1 MKKTPVR
8 IASGEKRLFAD
19 LRELVLSARRRV
31 ATTVNSEA
39 IMLYWSVGMR
49 VKTDILKNKR
59 AAYGEELVMRTAAFM
74 SSEFGNGWNIKTLRH
89 CLRGA
94 ETFSKDQIVYAV
106 RRQLSWTHLKSVMYL
121 DDDLKRQFYLEM
133 CAHEHWSTREM
144 DAKIDG
150 MLYERTAVSKKPEK
164 LIKKELDRA
173 HVEGEL
179 TPDLVFRSSYFLTL
193 SGLRD
198 EYTETDLEDAVLR
211 EIEANLQELG
221 HDFAFMGRQRRITID
236 QTDYKM
242 DLLFYHRSLRR
253 IIVVDLK
260 LGKFKPEYEGQMKLY
275 LRYLDKNERK
285 AWEDSP
291 MGLILC
297 SEGNTEHIEYLM
309 LDENEK
315 DIRVAQYFAGLPSKA
330 ILRRKLQRAIAI
342 AQSQVAERNAGKSK
356 CHQPKGKNRDRNRS
370 VALSPT

>member
-1 MKKTPVR
+1 MRSFNSMPSMATRFSANEKK
-8 IASGEKRLFAD
+8 LFSD
-19 LRELVLSARRRV
+19 LRELVSSAKRRI
-31 ATTVNSEA
+31 ATTVNAEA
-39 IMLYWSVGMR
+39 VMLYWTVGTR
-49 VKTDILKNKR
+49 IKTDILKNKR
-59 AAYGEELVMRTAAFM
+59 ATYGEELVKKAALFLT
-74 SSEFGNGWNIKTLRH
+74 SEFGCGWGVQTVRH
-89 CLRGA
+89 CVRA
-94 ETFSKDQIVYAV
+94 AYTFHKKEIVYAL
-106 RRQLSWTHLKSVMYL
+106 RTQLSWTHLRSLMAM
-121 DDDLKRQFYLEM
+121 DDNLKRQFYLEM
-133 CAHEHWSTREM
+133 SAHEHWSTREL
-144 DAKIDG
+144 DEKIDG
-150 MLYERTAVSKKPEK
+150 MLYERTAISRKPEK
-164 LIKKELDRA
+164 LIMKELAKA

-198 EYTETDLEDAVLR
+198 DYTETDLEDAVLR

-275 LRYLDKNERK
+275 LRFLNKNERK
-285 AWEDSP
+285 SWEEPP

-297 SEGNTEHIEYLM
+297 SEGNTEHVEYLM
-309 LDENEK
+309 LDDAEK

-330 ILRRKLQRAIAI
+330 VLKRKLQRAIAI
-342 AQSQVAERNAGKSK
+342 AQEQMIEHMRK
-356 CHQPKGKNRDRNRS
+356 
-370 VALSPT
+370 

>member
-1 MKKTPVR
+1 MKRSQSRTKGLVR
-8 IASGEKRLFAD
+8 FTAVEKQLFRD
-19 LRELVLSARRRV
+19 LRELVSSARRRV
-31 ATTVNSEA
+31 ATTVNAESV
-39 IMLYWSVGMR
+39 MLYWSVGMR
-49 VKTDILKNKR
+49 IKIDILKNKR
-59 AAYGEELVMRTAAFM
+59 AAYGEEIVKKASNFLTA
-74 SSEFGNGWNIKTLRH
+74 EFGGGWGFQTVRH
-89 CLRGA
+89 CVRA
-94 ETFSKDQIVYAV
+94 AYTFSKKDIVYAL
-106 RRQLSWTHLKSVMYL
+106 RTQLMWTHLRSLMAIS
-121 DDDLKRQFYLEM
+121 DDLKRQFYLEM

-144 DAKIDG
+144 DEKIDG
-150 MLYERTAVSKKPEK
+150 LLYERTAISRKPER
-164 LIKKELDRA
+164 LIKKELEKA
-173 HVEGEL
+173 HVDGEL

-275 LRYLDKNERK
+275 LRYLDRHERK
-285 AWEDSP
+285 EWEDAP
-291 MGLILC
+291 LGLILC

-309 LDENEK
+309 LDDKEQN
-315 DIRVAQYFAGLPSKA
+315 IRVAQYFAGLPSKA
-330 ILRRKLQRAIAI
+330 ILRRKLHRAIAI
-342 AQSQVAERNAGKSK
+342 AQEQMIERAKSVEKAG
-356 CHQPKGKNRDRNRS
+356 G
-370 VALSPT
+370 

>member
-1 MKKTPVR
+1 MRGIVSAVPEGFRPSTKER
-8 IASGEKRLFAD
+8 RLFAD
-19 LRELVLSARRRV
+19 LRELIVSAKRRV
-31 ATTVNSEA
+31 ASTVNAESV
-39 IMLYWSVGMR
+39 MLYWSVGMR
-49 VKTDILKNKR
+49 IRTDILKNKR
-59 AAYGEELVMRTAAFM
+59 ATYGDELVKKSAAYLTA
-74 SSEFGNGWNIKTLRH
+74 EFGNGWGFQTVRH
-89 CLRGA
+89 CVRA
-94 ETFSKDQIVYAV
+94 AYTFNKKEIVYAL
-106 RRQLSWTHLKSVMYL
+106 RTQLAWTHLRSLMAI
-121 DDDLKRQFYLEM
+121 DDKLKRQFYLEM

-150 MLYERTAVSKKPEK
+150 MLYERTAISRKPER
-164 LIKKELDRA
+164 LIRKELEQT
-173 HVEGEL
+173 HNGGEL

-260 LGKFKPEYEGQMKLY
+260 LGKFKAEYEGQMKLY
-275 LRYLDKNERK
+275 LRYLDKHERK
-285 AWEDSP
+285 EWEESP

-309 LDENEK
+309 LDDKEK

-330 ILRRKLQRAIAI
+330 VLKRKLQRAIAI
-342 AQSQVAERNAGKSK
+342 AQEQMLEHSQ
-356 CHQPKGKNRDRNRS
+356 Q
-370 VALSPT
+370 